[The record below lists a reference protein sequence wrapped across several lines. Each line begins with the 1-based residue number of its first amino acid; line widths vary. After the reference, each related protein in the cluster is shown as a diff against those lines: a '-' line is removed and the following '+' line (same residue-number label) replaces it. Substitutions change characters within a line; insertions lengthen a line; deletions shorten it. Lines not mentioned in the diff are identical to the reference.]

1 MRKLTGIKNV
11 SRTGHSL
18 AIFMTKELALLG
30 IKEGETVMVT
40 IERVRDDE

>member
-1 MRKLTGIKNV
+1 MKKLTGIKHV

-18 AIFMTKELALLG
+18 AVFLTKELSLLG
-30 IKEGETVMVT
+30 IKEGESVMVT

>member
-1 MRKLTGIKNV
+1 MKKLTGIKNV

-18 AIFMTKELALLG
+18 AVFLTKELGLLG
-30 IKEGETVMVT
+30 IKEGESVMVT